1 MLDPQAKALLD
12 AMPAMPDFDEIDLA
26 ALRMGMQAQS
36 SLSPGEPEPV
46 ARVENRTL
54 PGPGGEI
61 PVRIYAPEGS
71 GPFPVLVY
79 FHGGGFVL
87 CDLETHDGTCRSL
100 ANGAGCLVVSVD
112 YRLAPEHP
120 FPAGPEDCHAVARWV
135 AERGAEI
142 GADPTRIALG
152 GDSAGGNLAAV
163 VALMARERGGPALRF
178 QLLIYPVTD
187 CSFDTDSYRDNAE
200 GYFLTPAMM
209 KWFWRQYL
217 SEPSQADQPF
227 ASPLRAADLSGLPP
241 AHVVTAGYDPLR
253 DEGEAFAE
261 RLRAAGVPVS
271 ARRFD
276 GMFHGFFG
284 MTAFLDVAKEAMG
297 ESCEALRKALA

>member
-200 GYFLTPAMM
+200 GYFLTTAMM